1 MGIILN
7 KAGGFFYTNLAN
19 IMNAMRRSTFGKFVV
34 NTKVATDRIRKQ
46 FGPPRRGNLR
56 VAQSRTK
63 RRPGYCSPS
72 PSFRPA
78 RAKA

>member
-34 NTKVATDRIRKQ
+34 NTKVATDRIRK
-46 FGPPRRGNLR
+46 
-56 VAQSRTK
+56 
-63 RRPGYCSPS
+63 
-72 PSFRPA
+72 
-78 RAKA
+78 